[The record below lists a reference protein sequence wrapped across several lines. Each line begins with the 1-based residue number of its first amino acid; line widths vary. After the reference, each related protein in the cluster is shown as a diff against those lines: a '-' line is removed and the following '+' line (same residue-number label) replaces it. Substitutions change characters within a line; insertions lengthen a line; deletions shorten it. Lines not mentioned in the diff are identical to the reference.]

1 MERKVHV
8 SCSSETAETTFNITC
23 KFLWSPTRR
32 GKTWLRSIMTHAI
45 TAYAGARRRSEW
57 RRHEYMCGKFLHNAI
72 ARFARVEICL
82 GCWRGRPFLNCTHL
96 GHRRSCSGK
105 RQHDRTP
112 TNIASALE
120 SFAATVIMPSAW
132 PDWSKFP
139 FLRSWYL
146 AEIRTPSNYDLP
158 TRRKA
163 SALTAWPHVRL
174 THAST
179 TKSCRC
185 LSSTSGYV
193 KWIIHAKILPRD
205 LWGPVMQGDLWLVK

>member
-1 MERKVHV
+1 MTALYHDPRNHGLCRRKATIWMAKTRVHV
-8 SCSSETAETTFNITC
+8 WKVLAQRNC
-23 KFLWSPTRR
+23 
-32 GKTWLRSIMTHAI
+32 
-45 TAYAGARRRSEW
+45 
-57 RRHEYMCGKFLHNAI
+57 
-72 ARFARVEICL
+72 EICQGRDLFRVLKRSPISQLHAL
-82 GCWRGRPFLNCTHL
+82 GSSTKLFRCE
-96 GHRRSCSGK
+96 GK

-139 FLRSWYL
+139 FLRSWYDL